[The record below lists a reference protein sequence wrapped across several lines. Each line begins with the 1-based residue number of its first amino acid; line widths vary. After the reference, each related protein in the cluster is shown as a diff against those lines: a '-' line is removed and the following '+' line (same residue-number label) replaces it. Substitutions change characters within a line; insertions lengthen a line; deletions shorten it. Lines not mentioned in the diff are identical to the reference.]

1 MITAFP
7 KIFTLGTSY
16 VKDIFNEEVEISEK
30 IDGSQFAFGRI
41 NGNVVLRS
49 KGRQMFLESP
59 DQMFLEACMFVNS
72 NSHLFP
78 DGIVFYTEYL
88 KKPKHNTL
96 KYDRIPKNHLML
108 FAVMHISQTF
118 KPNLSEYADLFG
130 KREIRLRLLPDNKT
144 GE

>member
-7 KIFTLGTSY
+7 KIFTLGTAY
-16 VKDIFNEEVEISEK
+16 VKDIFNEDVEISEK

-41 NGNVVLRS
+41 NGEVVLRS

-78 DGIVFYTEYL
+78 DDIIFYAEYL

-108 FAVMHISQTF
+108 FAIS
-118 KPNLSEYADLFG
+118 
-130 KREIRLRLLPDNKT
+130 LLCKNFP
-144 GE
+144 